1 MVRNQGFVA
10 SKSHVGRYRFAAL
23 TAILRSEK
31 LVAASLRRGA
41 DLKSFPEG
49 IS

>member
-10 SKSHVGRYRFAAL
+10 SKSHVGRYCFAAL
-23 TAILRSEK
+23 TAILRSE
-31 LVAASLRRGA
+31 LIAASLRRGA

>member
-23 TAILRSEK
+23 TALRSEK